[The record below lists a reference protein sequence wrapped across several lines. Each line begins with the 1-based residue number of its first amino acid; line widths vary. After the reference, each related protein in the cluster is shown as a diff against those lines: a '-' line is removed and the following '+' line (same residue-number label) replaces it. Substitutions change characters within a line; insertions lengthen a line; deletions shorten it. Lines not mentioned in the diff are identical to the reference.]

1 MLQYQKVFSMIYK
14 QASYEGKGRNPF
26 YFMSYIDPECFF
38 EDKIIIHPDCKEIL
52 DSVCDDFVDIETI
65 VFPVGLIKIGDK
77 AFRGCGDLKKITLK
91 EGLKYL
97 GNRAFEGC
105 YQVTKIELP
114 SSLKSIGEGCFA
126 NIDNLSTIIYHGT
139 IEEWNKVKKGK
150 DWMYGN
156 DEIVIKCND
165 GKIHM
170 SSKVRYCYS
179 GDKDNFI
186 NKELVR
192 DEIKEIISLPT
203 KDRIKRAKEVFD
215 GFNRFLVNRKGFSE
229 EERRTILLGI
239 PKLLI
244 SSSGGLKPIHFKRF
258 QEIFD
263 LDISFKEFKR
273 TMTNSSKLGE
283 TAFDLITCRMPAV
296 KRLNTVIIGSALV
309 CNNKSLAWNVR
320 HLIDEIMGPLNR

>member
-1 MLQYQKVFSMIYK
+1 MIYK

-26 YFMSYIDPECFF
+26 YYMSYIDPEWFF

-52 DSVCDDFVDIETI
+52 DSICDDFVDIKTI

-77 AFRGCGDLKKITLK
+77 AFRGCSDLKKIVLK
-91 EGLKYL
+91 EGLKHL

-105 YQVTKIELP
+105 YQVTRIELP

-139 IEEWNKVKKGK
+139 VEEWNKVKKGK
-150 DWMYGN
+150 DWMYGD
-156 DEIVIKCND
+156 DEIVVKCND
-165 GKIHM
+165 GKIRM

-179 GDKDNFI
+179 GDKDNFV

-192 DEIKEIISLPT
+192 DEIKEISSLPM
-203 KDRIKRAKEVFD
+203 KDRIKRAKEIYD
-215 GFNRFLVNRKGFSE
+215 SFNRYLSNRNGFSE
-229 EERRTILLGI
+229 EEKKTILLGI
-239 PKLLI
+239 PKMFI
-244 SSSGGLKPIHFKRF
+244 SSSGGFRQIHFKRF

-273 TMTNSSKLGE
+273 TMTNSFKLE
-283 TAFDLITCRMPAV
+283 EKAFDLITCRMHAT
-296 KRLNTVIIGSALV
+296 KRLNIVVIGAALV
-309 CNNKSLAWNVR
+309 CENKSITWNTHR
-320 HLIDEIMGPLNR
+320 LINEIMGPLGK